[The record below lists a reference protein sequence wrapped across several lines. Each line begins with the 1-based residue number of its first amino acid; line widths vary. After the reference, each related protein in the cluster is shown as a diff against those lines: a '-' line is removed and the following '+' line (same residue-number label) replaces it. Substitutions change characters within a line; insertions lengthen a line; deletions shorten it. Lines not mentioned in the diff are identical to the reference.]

1 MIKED
6 RRYRSLLPFPGLKGD
21 FSLLSTDR
29 INKDNCFATGLW
41 PGRLFLTISSFTF
54 CRSRPSPRS
63 IQPSDRLDGLI
74 LWQL

>member
-6 RRYRSLLPFPGLKGD
+6 RRYRSPLPFPGLKGD

-41 PGRLFLTISSFTF
+41 PGAAFPYILFLYLLPLPALSS
-54 CRSRPSPRS
+54 
-63 IQPSDRLDGLI
+63 
-74 LWQL
+74 